1 MRQGTSLAAAHV
13 AGAIALLLQVNP
25 IMSPEEVAALLR
37 NTAQR
42 DEYTAAH
49 MGTATPWS
57 EPWGAGK
64 LHVLPAA
71 QTVIATTPTI
81 TPTPTL
87 TPTPTNTPVHT
98 ATATSTPTPTATA
111 TAQPLLPPPSHR
123 PLPLALQPPRPSLH
137 RPRIAGQRQHPGRR
151 PMLVGELR
159 WEHRASPPHPSYRTA
174 VTVRFYPGWQR
185 SGQQVGTVH
194 GHHGDG

>member
-25 IMSPEEVAALLR
+25 IMSPEDVAALLR

-42 DEYTAAH
+42 DEYTVAH

-64 LHVLPAA
+64 LQVLPAA
-71 QTVIATTPTI
+71 QTVIATTPTV

-98 ATATSTPTPTATA
+98 ATATLTATATITPTPTATA
-111 TAQPLLPPPSHR
+111 PPP
-123 PLPLALQPPRPSLH
+123 AC
-137 RPRIAGQRQHPGRR
+137 PG
-151 PMLVGELR
+151 
-159 WEHRASPPHPSYRTA
+159 
-174 VTVRFYPGWQR
+174 
-185 SGQQVGTVH
+185 H
-194 GHHGDG
+194 G